1 MNDVA
6 AAAAE
11 AAGALVADGFT
22 PMQGLAAYTTLMLSS
37 PPDIHPNAL
46 GYDVLGQAIL
56 AALD

>member
-1 MNDVA
+1 
-6 AAAAE
+6 
-11 AAGALVADGFT
+11 
-22 PMQGLAAYTTLMLSS
+22 MQGLAAYTTLMLSS